1 MGVIHKLKPAVKNF
15 ILEQKNKNPALS
27 CRKLSA
33 LVLDNFKVEV
43 SKSSI
48 NMIIKEAG
56 LSAPIGRTPKK
67 KKHHIAMPQL
77 PVLLEDTSAKEAEE
91 ARRIEKEKWQKL
103 AEEERKRREEIQEAE
118 EENKARSGAEKR
130 AQEEA
135 EKLAREAAEKTRTA
149 EKERLE
155 QEAKKKAE
163 EEAVRK
169 TEEENRIRTETE
181 KRAKE
186 EAEKESLRKKEEAD
200 RLTKEAEE
208 KARLEEDKKRQEAR
222 ARQADEA
229 KEASLRPEG
238 VKSAVS
244 FNIDRFAQID
254 NTGLI
259 LLKAAD
265 SIIGASQRI
274 AAAVK
279 GRLGST
285 EGDFNAVIENLIY
298 LPLLKEA
305 ISPPAMDKLSA
316 CLKEIESIKV
326 MNLDILRIITLCL
339 QEVRCVRMILS
350 DGENVYLDGQMYSV
364 WSSPH
369 IPYDFVSPIHNLKK
383 YINKYFN
390 EGQPLVLFNAPGY
403 DMPSS
408 EFFSLLAAFDA
419 QSSSI
424 SNMILY
430 GNKFNELE
438 VIPVTSAKKR
448 FIIFGLWPWQFTE
461 CRKVKNIG
469 QFRRLH
475 LEPQN
480 SDFYIADIEMSLS
493 HPRLGRQVSLSGCA
507 VKTSLSEKTR
517 LVILSNLSSGDKSS
531 EELAATYLNHWPNL
545 DEAFQDYSHKIE
557 LFTYAANSQRF
568 FSAEKLNPQLD
579 HVLSVEE
586 LLRNYLLA
594 LDAYVRWY
602 LLPSGYADKELAL
615 IKERFYDLEIQ
626 LAGNNESRLA
636 GFILP
641 PEYSFGKD
649 LGYLCHRLNEKEVV
663 FSDGLKLYFK

>member
-1 MGVIHKLKPAVKNF
+1 MGVIYKLKPEVKDF
-15 ILEQKNKNPALS
+15 ILAQKGNNPALS
-27 CRKLSA
+27 CRKLTA
-33 LVLDNFKVEV
+33 LVLDNFKIEL

-56 LSAPIGRTPKK
+56 LSAPIGRTPRKK
-67 KKHHIAMPQL
+67 KQHIAMPKL
-77 PVLLEDTSAKEAEE
+77 PVLLEDVSS
-91 ARRIEKEKWQKL
+91 
-103 AEEERKRREEIQEAE
+103 QEAE
-118 EENKARSGAEKR
+118 AARKAAVENQARAEAEKR

-135 EKLAREAAEKTRTA
+135 EKEALRRKEEEKAR
-149 EKERLE
+149 
-155 QEAKKKAE
+155 KAE
-163 EEAVRK
+163 EERMVKETAEKLKQAQFEEEKRKSKEEEVRK
-169 TEEENRIRTETE
+169 VEEE
-181 KRAKE
+181 
-186 EAEKESLRKKEEAD
+186 
-200 RLTKEAEE
+200 
-208 KARLEEDKKRQEAR
+208 
-222 ARQADEA
+222 
-229 KEASLRPEG
+229 KEASLCPGG
-238 VKSAVS
+238 VKSTVA
-244 FNIDRFAQID
+244 FNVERFPQID
-254 NTGLI
+254 NTGII

-265 SIIGASQRI
+265 SMIGASQRI

-279 GRLGST
+279 NRLGRTEDDLST
-285 EGDFNAVIENLIY
+285 VIENLIY
-298 LPLLKEA
+298 LPLLKEKTEQ
-305 ISPPAMDKLSA
+305 PVLDKLSA
-316 CLKEIESIKV
+316 CLKEIEGIKV

-369 IPYDFVSPIHNLKK
+369 IPYDFVSPIHNFKK

-390 EGQPLVLFNAPGY
+390 EGRPFVLFNAPGY
-403 DMPSS
+403 DMPSP
-408 EFFSLLAAFDA
+408 EFFNFLAACEA

-424 SNMILY
+424 SNTILY

-438 VIPVTSAKKR
+438 VIPMDVSKKR
-448 FIIFGLWPWQFTE
+448 SFIFGIWPWQFTE

-475 LEPQN
+475 LEAQE

-493 HPRLGRQVSLSGCA
+493 HPRLGKQASLAGCA
-507 VKTSLSEKTR
+507 VKTSLDEKTR
-517 LVILSNLSSGDKSS
+517 LVILSNIAPGDKSS
-531 EELAATYLNHWPNL
+531 EELALTYLNHWPNL

-602 LLPSGYADKELAL
+602 LLPSGYTDKELIL
-615 IKERFYDLEIQ
+615 MKERFYNLELQ
-626 LAGNNESRLA
+626 LTRGSESCLA
-636 GFILP
+636 GFVLP
-641 PEYSFGKD
+641 PEYAFAKD
-649 LGYLCHRLNEKEVV
+649 LGYLCRRLNEKEVV
-663 FSDGLKLYFK
+663 FSEGIKVYFK